1 LALLALTV
9 TLAYEFRTGTGEA
22 TTGKAAHMTLADYAD
37 YDALGL
43 AELVREREVAPAELV
58 EAAIERIER
67 RNPALNAVVFKAYDE
82 ARKTAAGALPQ
93 GPFAGVPFLI
103 KDLGA
108 QVKGWPRTSGS
119 NYAQVAA
126 DAEDSELIRR
136 YRAAGVVLLGKTNT
150 PEFGIPGVTHSER
163 LGPCGNPWNPAH
175 ISGGSSGG
183 AAAAVASGMVP
194 MAHASDGLGSIRIPA
209 ANCGLVGMK
218 VTRDRTPVCEVA
230 GGAVGFSVHHVVS
243 RSVRDSA
250 AMLDATGYPQA
261 GDPFQAPAKNGPYLD
276 EVAKSPGRLRIAW
289 SAETPSGRPIA
300 GEVPAALMNTV
311 DLLKGLGHEVF
322 EQGLGIDYRRLYGAQ
337 RVVSAASFAA
347 GIQRWTEALGR
358 PPGEGELGPLAQ
370 RSWETG
376 RKVTGQEALWAWQE
390 LRLICRQILERFEG
404 FDVYLTPTMS
414 TPSPRID
421 WLNPLT
427 LDLRTFDRRQAD
439 TYATTP
445 PFNFTGQPS
454 LSLPLWQSQ
463 SRLPIG
469 MMFTG
474 RYADEATLYR
484 LAGQLEK
491 ELPWRDRRPPLWG

>member
-1 LALLALTV
+1 MPIV
-9 TLAYEFRTGTGEA
+9 
-22 TTGKAAHMTLADYAD
+22 DYAD
-37 YDALGL
+37 HDALGL
-43 AELVREREVAPAELV
+43 AALVRAGETTPLELV

-67 RNPALNAVVFKAYDE
+67 HNPTLNAVVHKAYDE
-82 ARKTAAGALPQ
+82 ARAVAAGPPPA

-126 DAEDSELIRR
+126 DEGDSELIRR
-136 YRAAGVVLLGKTNT
+136 YRAAGVILLGKTNT
-150 PEFGIPGVTHSER
+150 PEFGIPGVTQSER

-175 ISGGSSGG
+175 IAGGSSGG

-218 VTRDRTPVCEVA
+218 ITRDRTPICEVTD
-230 GGAVGFSVHHVVS
+230 GALGFSVHHVVS
-243 RSVRDSA
+243 RTVRDSA
-250 AMLDATGYPQA
+250 AMLDATGYAQP
-261 GDPFQAPAKNGPYLD
+261 GDPFQAPAKAGPYLD
-276 EVAKSPGRLRIAW
+276 EVSRSPGSLRIAW
-289 SAETPSGRPIA
+289 SAETPSGRSIP
-300 GEVPAALMNTV
+300 GDMTAALLRTV

-322 EQGLGIDYRRLYGAQ
+322 ERGLGIDYRLLYTAQ
-337 RVVSAASFAA
+337 GLVSASNFAA
-347 GIQRWTEALGR
+347 NIRRWSERLGHE
-358 PPGEGELGPLAQ
+358 PGQGALGPLA
-370 RSWETG
+370 RRAWERG
-376 RKVTGQEALWAWQE
+376 RAVTGEQAFWGWQQ
-390 LRLICRQILERFEG
+390 LRLMNRQILSRFED

-421 WLNPLT
+421 WLDPLAV
-427 LDLRTFDRRQAD
+427 DLKTFDRRQAD

-454 LSLPLWQSQ
+454 VSLPLWQSEAGF
-463 SRLPIG
+463 PIG

-474 RYADEATLYR
+474 RFADEATLYR

-491 ELPWRDRRPPLWG
+491 EQPWKDRRPPVWG